1 MYGYSV
7 YLINER
13 YTSKLCASC
22 HHEMDNFKP
31 KEDHEKCKK
40 CRHNNYIE
48 LKKKYGEPLK
58 WVDAH
63 KSD

>member
-1 MYGYSV
+1 
-7 YLINER
+7 
-13 YTSKLCASC
+13 
-22 HHEMDNFKP
+22 MDNFKP